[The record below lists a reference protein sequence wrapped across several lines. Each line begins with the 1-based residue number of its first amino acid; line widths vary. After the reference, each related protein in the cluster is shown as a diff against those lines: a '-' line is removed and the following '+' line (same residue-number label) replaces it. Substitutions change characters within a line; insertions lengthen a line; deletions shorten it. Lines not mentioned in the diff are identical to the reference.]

1 MIISVG
7 IYSYN
12 EDGHTCDGPF
22 GELTCYFLSTVT
34 LVLCHNPQYFA
45 YKNDA
50 EAVRNMDIMKPKLRT
65 T

>member
-1 MIISVG
+1 MLPDPEEI
-7 IYSYN
+7 N
-12 EDGHTCDGPF
+12 
-22 GELTCYFLSTVT
+22 TVT

-50 EAVRNMDIMKPKLRT
+50 EAVKNMDIMKLKSRT

>member
-1 MIISVG
+1 MLPDPKEI
-7 IYSYN
+7 N
-12 EDGHTCDGPF
+12 
-22 GELTCYFLSTVT
+22 TVT

-50 EAVRNMDIMKPKLRT
+50 EAVRNMDIMKPKSRT